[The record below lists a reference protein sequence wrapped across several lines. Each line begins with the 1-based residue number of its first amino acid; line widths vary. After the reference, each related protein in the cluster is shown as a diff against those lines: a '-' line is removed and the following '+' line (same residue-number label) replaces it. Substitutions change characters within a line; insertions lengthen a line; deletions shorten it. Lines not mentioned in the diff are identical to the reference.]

1 METQTTQQ
9 TSTVGET
16 AQSTIVPMAAML
28 ALLSASCCVLPI
40 GLSIVGLGGS
50 WLTMLGPFVVY
61 REAILVVVALVLAW
75 AWYRILRFRGCAK
88 RRTSSFI
95 WAGIGSTAFLLAVSS
110 PLWEAPASKFMW
122 GLFRSTL

>member
-9 TSTVGET
+9 TSRIGNK
-16 AQSTIVPMAAML
+16 AQSSIVPMAALL

-50 WLTMLGPFVVY
+50 WLTMLSPFVVY
-61 REAILVVVALVLAW
+61 REAILVVVAIALIW
-75 AWYRILRFRGCAK
+75 AWYRVLRPRGCVK
-88 RRTSSFI
+88 RRTSSLV
-95 WAGIGSTAFLLAVSS
+95 WAGIGTTAFLLAASS

-122 GLFRSTL
+122 GLFGLTL